1 MEATNVASEGGHFY
15 TYDGQPAY
23 TVPNKSK
30 PGTFR
35 ATTVRD
41 AKALSLLPSVT
52 TILKVMARPGLE
64 IWKTQQVLLS
74 SLTLPMID
82 GETLEQYAER
92 IMIDSREQSR
102 NACDRGK
109 LLHGEIEKYFTGK
122 PVLAEHIKK
131 CVKVD
136 KKLREEF
143 GVQDWRSEKSF
154 AWPELGYGGKT
165 DLHSDEWVVDFK
177 TKDFGHDNL
186 PKIYDEHAQQLAA
199 YRNGL
204 GVPDAQCAIVF
215 VSTTADLV
223 HIVRIDEEKI
233 ERGWKMFK
241 HALGYWQ
248 ELKNYKPEVK

>member
-1 MEATNVASEGGHFY
+1 MKTNNFASESGHY
-15 TYDGQPAY
+15 YWPDGLPCY
-23 TVPNKSK
+23 EVENKSK
-30 PGTFR
+30 PGTKR
-35 ATTVRD
+35 CTTVRD
-41 AKALSLLPSVT
+41 ARLMGLYPSVT
-52 TILKVMARPGLE
+52 TILSIIDKPALTA
-64 IWKTQQVLLS
+64 WKMQTLLLS

-82 GETLEQYAER
+82 GETLEQYAAR
-92 IMIDSREQSR
+92 VMVDSKEQGR
-102 NACDRGK
+102 KACELGT
-109 LLHGEIEKYFTGK
+109 LIHGEIEKYFTGK
-122 PVLAEHIKK
+122 PVLAEHGKR
-131 CVKVD
+131 CVEVEKA
-136 KKLREEF
+136 LRDDF
-143 GVQDWRSEKSF
+143 GAQEWKAEKSF

-177 TKDFGHDNL
+177 TKDFGPDNL

-204 GVPDAQCAIVF
+204 GVPDAKCAIVF
-215 VSTTADLV
+215 VSTTSDIV